1 MKRLTWAHLPDPARS
16 AFEAEFGQ
24 VLTTSTTPPGLTVGI
39 ASRVETER
47 RTVFVKALPAVSPAF
62 PDLDRERIVGEAL
75 PESLPAPRL
84 RWSSTNGWLVLA
96 FDYVRGRRVDLTRDS
111 AAVMTSL
118 MAVSRL
124 LRSSPLPSLRPI
136 SEKIGALM
144 EGAHAAVDSRP
155 EQIADVDVYKAVLE
169 KADLTSFEG
178 DSLLHADPAL
188 SNLIFDGSQV
198 LFVDWALASNGAA
211 WIDTGLLI
219 PALIESGF
227 TPPEAEKWAAQHP
240 AWSLAPPDTLDVL
253 SVIRPLFILNKI
265 QAGPDWLAERRRATL
280 AAHEAWA
287 RHRLKLPA
295 VWPG

>member
-1 MKRLTWAHLPDPARS
+1 
-16 AFEAEFGQ
+16 
-24 VLTTSTTPPGLTVGI
+24 
-39 ASRVETER
+39 
-47 RTVFVKALPAVSPAF
+47 
-62 PDLDRERIVGEAL
+62 
-75 PESLPAPRL
+75 
-84 RWSSTNGWLVLA
+84 
-96 FDYVRGRRVDLTRDS
+96 
-111 AAVMTSL
+111 
-118 MAVSRL
+118 
-124 LRSSPLPSLRPI
+124 
-136 SEKIGALM
+136 M